1 ADEFGEGD
9 FYRHYHRLIFK
20 TIARLASEI
29 QPFDMVTFVV
39 VLKGTDELESVGGVG
54 YLSELVRNIPSASNI
69 RAYAAIIKER
79 AMLRRLIQVSQEIA
93 DSAFNPQG
101 RTSVELL
108 DEAERKVF
116 QIAEDRPN
124 QGGPQSINPV
134 LTKTLERI
142 DTLFNSDDAITG
154 VTTGFRDLDE
164 RTSGMQPSDLI
175 IVAARPSMGK
185 TTFA

>member
-1 ADEFGEGD
+1 
-9 FYRHYHRLIFK
+9 FK
-20 TIARLASEI
+20 AIARLASDS
-29 QPFDMVTFVV
+29 QPFDMVTVAET
-39 VLKGTDELESVGGVG
+39 LKGTDELESAGGMG

-101 RTSVELL
+101 RNSVELL
-108 DEAERKVF
+108 YEAERKVF
-116 QIAEDRPN
+116 QIAEVRPN

-154 VTTGFRDLDE
+154 ITTGFKDLDN
-164 RTSGMQPSDLI
+164 R
-175 IVAARPSMGK
+175 
-185 TTFA
+185 